1 MTQCPLHICNSKLY
15 SNIQITLL
23 CENPCIFKILL
34 LNLPICSDNY
44 SPCESF
50 YLMVAKNNLVIW
62 IFEKVIIWTLAQ
74 CSSIR
79 RPKNGCTEKNLS
91 WVNMVLICLYLFNLH
106 LLVSLFLFLCFVVWC
121 CFFFAFQYYT
131 NFWVQNVLK
140 IKNLKC
146 YNKWK

>member
-15 SNIQITLL
+15 SNSQITLL

-62 IFEKVIIWTLAQ
+62 IFEKVII
-74 CSSIR
+74 
-79 RPKNGCTEKNLS
+79 
-91 WVNMVLICLYLFNLH
+91 
-106 LLVSLFLFLCFVVWC
+106 
-121 CFFFAFQYYT
+121 
-131 NFWVQNVLK
+131 
-140 IKNLKC
+140 
-146 YNKWK
+146 